1 MKLDPEDLAAAVEN
15 GIIQPGQ
22 ADALTDFLTARA
34 QRPGAR
40 TENFRVVNNFGEVFI
55 CIGQV
60 MILSA
65 IASVPF
71 LFGAIT
77 LPVMAVLYWLMAEFF
92 TFRKLRLAPA
102 IVASLGFAALSA
114 RSYAVLAEGDLGGFW
129 TLLLSGKYTFLLAF
143 AVAIALAF
151 IRFRL
156 PFLLLP
162 LALSATACVYF
173 LASTIFPGLPYLAI
187 FGACGLAI
195 LATAIWLDSLD
206 PLRQS
211 RTTA

>member
-1 MKLDPEDLAAAVEN
+1 MKLDPEDLAAAVEQ

-22 ADALTDFLTARA
+22 ANALTEILTARA
-34 QRPGAR
+34 QQPGAR

-77 LPVMAVLYWLMAEFF
+77 LPVIAVLYWLMGEFF

-114 RSYAVLAEGDLGGFW
+114 RSYAILAEGDLSGFW

-156 PFLLLP
+156 PFLL
-162 LALSATACVYF
+162 
-173 LASTIFPGLPYLAI
+173 FP
-187 FGACGLAI
+187 
-195 LATAIWLDSLD
+195 
-206 PLRQS
+206 
-211 RTTA
+211 